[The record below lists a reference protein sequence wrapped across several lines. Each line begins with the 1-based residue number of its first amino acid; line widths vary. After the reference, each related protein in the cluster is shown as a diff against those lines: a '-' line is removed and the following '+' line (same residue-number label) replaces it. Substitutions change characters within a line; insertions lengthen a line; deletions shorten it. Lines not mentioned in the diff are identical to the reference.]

1 MSVQYFVYI
10 LTNRY
15 NTVLY
20 TGVTSDLKIRVF
32 EHKERLIESFT
43 KKYNVHKLVYFEIFQ
58 DAYDAISR
66 EKTIKGG
73 SRKKKIDLITRM
85 NPFWDDLYD
94 KL

>member
-1 MSVQYFVYI
+1 MVRRMGSVLSLIRLIRMSGQYFVYI
-10 LTNRY
+10 LTNKN

-20 TGVTSDLKIRVF
+20 TGVTSDLKKRLF
-32 EHKERLIESFT
+32 EHKEGLKEGFT

-73 SRKKKIDLITRM
+73 SCRK
-85 NPFWDDLYD
+85 
-94 KL
+94 